1 MFTAGWA
8 APRRRS
14 ACRIA
19 DVLALKSQLDENGTC
34 EYVNAAGD
42 KFFGAYARKGDP
54 AKAEGTWHYVHGTGK
69 FAGISGEGKW
79 LPIGVFPPTG
89 MPDMTTACNHEWG
102 TYNIK

>member
-1 MFTAGWA
+1 MRRVTSSLARMRGREIQ
-8 APRRRS
+8 PRP
-14 ACRIA
+14 
-19 DVLALKSQLDENGTC
+19 
-34 EYVNAAGD
+34 
-42 KFFGAYARKGDP
+42 KGL
-54 AKAEGTWHYVHGTGK
+54 GFYVHGTGK